1 MAYGKTSAVSTACL
15 LSFLVIAA
23 CLTGKKWPH
32 SIRWASKHYQV
43 VIKKRQM
50 SVCEYLSSLN
60 VCFAHV
66 QYTFKYKSVDVK
78 VLETLRKS
86 FNTRALMR
94 LPSRISQKKK
104 KMTPQQKLKT
114 DHPSF
119 CILPPNNY
127 KTEHLNIGQFALSS
141 AAPAFGRSVA

>member
-104 KMTPQQKLKT
+104 NDTT
-114 DHPSF
+114 A
-119 CILPPNNY
+119 
-127 KTEHLNIGQFALSS
+127 KTENRSS
-141 AAPAFGRSVA
+141 IVLYPATQQLQDGTSEYRTVCSFLCSSSFW